1 MRAIGRWTTGSAL
14 AALAMTAATAQDRA
28 TAPAPAPAPAP
39 TPSAAPDAETF
50 RDPPMSARPGTFY
63 HWMNGNVTKEGL
75 DSDLTGMHE
84 IGLGGAMMFD
94 GSSDVPKG
102 PVDYMSPHWLD
113 LMTHMATKA
122 DELGLEVGLHNA
134 PGWSSSGGPWVTP
147 ALSMQQI
154 VWTETTVAGGKPL
167 AVKLARPYT
176 KRDYYRDA
184 FVIAFPAS
192 QGDESYYRDRIASMR
207 VGAGVSAATLT
218 DRNLNTAVEIAPGS
232 PLIVTM
238 KAPFTAR
245 AFTIYGAHDAVFSA
259 TVEASDDGVQW
270 RPVGKVSIARERGIE
285 APGALSFPAVTARHF
300 RITPSTKT
308 MLAEALFYA
317 TPRIADWAK
326 KAEHAFDKGAD
337 PAGRTA
343 DNDTS
348 DAIDPTKV
356 IDITDKLAADGT
368 LRWTPPA
375 GRWTVMRFGHT
386 STGHINIAASD
397 AGRGLEIDKLST
409 AAVDYQFDN
418 SVGKMVKAA
427 GSLVGKSFNM
437 AMIDSFEAGLQN
449 WTPTLPADFAA
460 RNDYDIRPYL
470 PALTGRIVGDRDTSD
485 RFLFDFRRT
494 LADLMA
500 DNYYGRMQQRA
511 NTAGLRF
518 FVEGY
523 GPGAF
528 DALQVSGRAQIPTSE
543 FWSRTPW
550 TDNRTVKM
558 VASAAHIYGKDVIAA
573 EAFTG
578 EAETSRWQDFPYS
591 MKTLGDQ
598 MFALGVNQIL
608 FHRAA
613 HQPDPKAAPGMV
625 MGPWGINLDRSNTW
639 FGQGRAWIDYLTRA
653 QYMLRKGT
661 YVADLLYFIG
671 EDSPNQSEYVRPDVS
686 SDTNP
691 KIGVHFDPKVPAGY
705 QYDLV
710 NAEVLLTRAR
720 IEDGRIVLP
729 NGASYR
735 MLVIPDGIDGM
746 TPTLAARLREFVE
759 QGMAIMGSRP
769 VHPMTL
775 AGKTDGDTDFH
786 AAVQAVWGSGEPD
799 RRVGKGRVF
808 ASGPVGDALAR
819 IGVAPDAQ
827 CTTSHPG
834 GQVVWMHRALAASD
848 MYFVANRERRAET
861 VTCTFRVG
869 DAAPQLWNA
878 ETGTIS
884 RPALFESDATTTRV
898 VFDLS
903 PAGSTFVMLDR
914 AQAATGVAWVA
925 KDGRR
930 FADVTAPAPTPPAAP
945 RDSFTISLWAKPDI
959 DLRLMPDE
967 TIEGRINETGKNY
980 LVSARS
986 GRDMHGDGTAVAGLA
1001 LGRNG
1006 AFVIERASPDEVP
1019 AVLVSHQP
1027 VSGWTHVALVYDRG
1041 TPKLYLNGK
1050 LVRTG
1055 LKSGRTVFAGG
1066 NDPASPNG
1074 VTYFFEGNFTPADTV
1089 ARALTPADI
1098 AAEAAA
1104 GPPAPAVAAMPAE
1117 LTRTDNGALHAL
1129 AWESG
1134 RYTTSTG
1141 ARFTA
1146 KVPAPRVVEGPW
1158 TVAFQPGRGAP
1169 AQTVLPTLESLSRN
1183 ADEGIRHFS
1192 GTATYTRTIDVPA
1205 ASLRKGRRVYLDLG
1219 RVEVLSSV
1227 TVNGKDLG
1235 VTWKEPYRVDIT
1247 DVVHAG
1253 ANSVSLAVTNLWANR
1268 MIADAALPEEGNFVD
1283 AEWPV
1288 GERFSADGKKT
1299 PIMARKI
1306 TALPD
1311 WYKQGQPKP
1320 AGGRVTFS
1328 PWTFYSKDEPLL
1340 DSGLLGPVRIVFA
1353 DEIAIK

>member
-14 AALAMTAATAQDRA
+14 AVLAMTAATAQDRA
-28 TAPAPAPAPAP
+28 AAPAPA
-39 TPSAAPDAETF
+39 PSAAPDAETF
-50 RDPPMSARPGTFY
+50 RNPPMSARPGTFY

-75 DSDLTGMHE
+75 DSDLTGMRD

-113 LMTHMATKA
+113 LMTHMASKA
-122 DELGLEVGLHNA
+122 GELGLEVGVHNA

-167 AVKLARPYT
+167 SVKLARPYA

-192 QGDESYYRDRIASMR
+192 QGDESYYRERVASMR

-218 DRNLNTAVEIAPGS
+218 DRNLNTVTEIAPGT

-245 AFTIYGAHDAVFSA
+245 AVTLYGAHDAVFSA
-259 TVEASDDGVQW
+259 TIEASDDGVQW
-270 RPVGKVSIARERGIE
+270 RPVGKVSVGRERGIE
-285 APGALSFPAVTARHF
+285 SPGSLNFPAVTARHF
-300 RITPSTKT
+300 RITPTTKA

-317 TPRIADWAK
+317 SPRIDDWGMK
-326 KAEHAFDKGAD
+326 GEHAFEMAAD
-337 PAGRTA
+337 PARHAT
-343 DNDTS
+343 DSDTR
-348 DAIDPTKV
+348 DAIDPNKV

-386 STGHINIAASD
+386 STGHINVAASD
-397 AGRGLEIDKLST
+397 AGRGLEIDKLSA

-418 SVGKMVKAA
+418 SVGKMAKAA

-449 WTPTLPADFAA
+449 WTPTLPHDFAA

-494 LADLMA
+494 LADMMV

-511 NTAGLRF
+511 NEAGLRF

-558 VASAAHIYGKDVIAA
+558 VASAAHVYGKNVIAA

-613 HQPDPKAAPGMV
+613 HQPNPKAAPGMV

-639 FGQGRAWIDYLTRA
+639 FGQGRPWIDYLTRA
-653 QYMLRKGT
+653 QYMLRQGT
-661 YVADLLYFIG
+661 YVADLLYFVG
-671 EDSPNQSEYVRPDVS
+671 EDSPNQSEYVRPDVGP
-686 SDTNP
+686 DTNP

-720 IEDGRIVLP
+720 IEDGRIVLA

-746 TPTLAARLREFVE
+746 TPTLAAKLREFVD

-769 VHPMTL
+769 AHPMTL
-775 AGKTDGDTDFH
+775 AGKTDGDTAFH
-786 AAVQAVWGSGEPD
+786 AAVQAVWGDGEPD
-799 RRVGKGRVF
+799 RHVGKGRVF
-808 ASGPVGDALAR
+808 ASGPVGEALAK
-819 IGVAPDAQ
+819 IGVVPDAQ
-827 CTTSHPG
+827 CTTAHPG
-834 GQVVWMHRALAASD
+834 GQVVWMHRALDASD

-861 VTCTFRVG
+861 ISCTFRVG
-869 DAAPQLWNA
+869 DAAPALWDA

-884 RPALFESDATTTRV
+884 HPALFESNATTTRV
-898 VFDLS
+898 VFDLA

-914 AQAATGVAWVA
+914 APKAAGMAWAA
-925 KDGRR
+925 KDGKR
-930 FADVTAPAPTPPAAP
+930 FADVTAPAPTPAAAP
-945 RDSFTISLWAKPDI
+945 RDSFTISGWAKPDI

-967 TIEGRINETGKNY
+967 SIDGRINETGKNY

-986 GRDMHGDGTAVAGLA
+986 GHDIHGEGTAIAGLA
-1001 LGRNG
+1001 IGRNG
-1006 AFVIERASPDEVP
+1006 AFVIERVSADKVP

-1027 VSGWTHVALVYDRG
+1027 LSGWTHVALVYDGG
-1041 TPKLYLNGK
+1041 TPHLYLNGT
-1050 LVRTG
+1050 LVRSG
-1055 LKSGRTVFAGG
+1055 LKSGRPVFAGG
-1066 NDPASPNG
+1066 GDPAAPNG
-1074 VTYFFEGNFTPADTV
+1074 VTYFFEGNATPLRTD
-1089 ARALTPADI
+1089 ARVLSAAEI

-1104 GPPAPAVAAMPAE
+1104 GPPAAAIAQSPAD
-1117 LTRTDNGALHAL
+1117 LTRTEDGGLKALV
-1129 AWESG
+1129 WESG
-1134 RYTTSTG
+1134 RYTTSSG

-1158 TVAFQPGRGAP
+1158 TVAFEPGRGAP
-1169 AQTVLPTLESLSRN
+1169 AQTVLPELESLSRN
-1183 ADEGIRHFS
+1183 ADAGIRHFA
-1192 GTATYTRTIDVPA
+1192 GTATYTRSIDVPA
-1205 ASLRKGRRVYLDLG
+1205 ALLRKGRRVYLDLG
-1219 RVEVLSSV
+1219 RVEVISDV
-1227 TVNGKDLG
+1227 TINGQKLG
-1235 VTWKEPYRVDIT
+1235 ITWKEPYRVDIT
-1247 DVVHAG
+1247 DVVRAG
-1253 ANSVSLAVTNLWANR
+1253 ANSVSLEVANLWTNR
-1268 MIADAALPEEGNFVD
+1268 LIADAALPEEGNFVD

-1288 GERFSADGKKT
+1288 GERFSADGKTKT

-1306 TALPD
+1306 TELPD
-1311 WYKQGQPKP
+1311 WYKKGQAKP
-1320 AGGRVTFS
+1320 AGGRVAFA
-1328 PWTFYSKDEPLL
+1328 PWNFYSKDEALV
-1340 DSGLLGPVRIVFA
+1340 DSGLLGPVRVVFA
-1353 DEIAIK
+1353 DEVTVKPRK